1 MIVVSNTSPI
11 INLACVGQLD
21 LLRQIHGAITI
32 PEAVFTEITVNGIGQ
47 PGAEEVSRFPWIVR
61 HRVTQQPL
69 VDVLRLE
76 LDAGEAEALACALEL
91 HADLILLDERRAREV
106 AQRLGLRFIGLLG
119 VLIEAQRQQ
128 RLPRIRPVLDDLR
141 QKAGF
146 WITDALYQR
155 VLAAAGE

>member
-1 MIVVSNTSPI
+1 M
-11 INLACVGQLD
+11 ACVGQLQ
-21 LLRQIHGAITI
+21 LLGQIYGAITI
-32 PEAVFTEITVNGIGQ
+32 PEAVFAEIAVNGMGQ
-47 PGAEEVSRFPWIVR
+47 PGAEDVSRLPWIIR
-61 HRVTQQPL
+61 HQVTQHPL
-69 VDVLRLE
+69 VKVLRLE

-91 HADLILLDERRAREV
+91 KADLILLDERRARDV

-119 VLIEAQRQQ
+119 VLIEAQRQNLLH
-128 RLPRIRPVLDDLR
+128 RVRPVLDDLR

>member
-11 INLACVGQLD
+11 INLACIGQLD
-21 LLRQIHGAITI
+21 LLRQIYGQITI
-32 PEAVFTEITVNGIGQ
+32 PDAVFTEITVNGIGQ
-47 PGAEEVSRFPWIVR
+47 PGAEEVPRLPWMILRPVIQR
-61 HRVTQQPL
+61 PL
-69 VDVLRLE
+69 VNVLRLE

-91 HADLILLDERRAREV
+91 PADLILLDERRAREV

-128 RLPRIRPVLDDLR
+128 RISRIRPLLDDLR

-155 VLAAAGE
+155 VLTAAGE